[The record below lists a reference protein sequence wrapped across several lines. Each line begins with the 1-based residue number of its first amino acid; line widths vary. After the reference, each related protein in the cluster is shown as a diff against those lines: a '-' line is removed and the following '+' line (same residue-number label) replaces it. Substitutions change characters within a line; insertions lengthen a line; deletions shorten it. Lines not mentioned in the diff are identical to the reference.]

1 MRFYPTFNQ
10 VVVGS
15 IPTRPTIKS
24 KTYSHSTYALPR
36 LCCNFVVTKS
46 QKRIEWSRRG
56 YSERYNMASFIPRKG
71 PGGKRVWQA
80 HIRRRGYPAQVRT
93 FDAKAEAEAWAATI
107 ESEIARGTFISRA
120 EAEGTTLAEALGRY
134 AVEVSSKK
142 KSGTRES
149 STIRAWQESVLGPRA
164 LASIR
169 GKDIAQAVR
178 DLEARGLAPN
188 SIRIRLALL
197 SHLFN
202 TARAAWG
209 MESLTNPVDL
219 VKGQRPK
226 LPGGRTRRLVGDEQ
240 ARLLAAARA
249 YDAGPHAGVGIANII
264 TWAIETAMRR
274 GEIAAMRWDHLDRRA
289 RVLLIPETKTGTPRR
304 VPLSTAA
311 LGVLDQI
318 PRRIDG
324 RVWGMRP
331 DSISQAFER
340 VCKAAGIEGLTFHDL
355 RHEATSRLFEKG
367 LNPMQVAAITGHK
380 TLQMLKRYT
389 HLRAEDLVGMLG

>member
-1 MRFYPTFNQ
+1 M
-10 VVVGS
+10 V
-15 IPTRPTIKS
+15 
-24 KTYSHSTYALPR
+24 
-36 LCCNFVVTKS
+36 
-46 QKRIEWSRRG
+46 
-56 YSERYNMASFIPRKG
+56 
-71 PGGKRVWQA
+71 
-80 HIRRRGYPAQVRT
+80 
-93 FDAKAEAEAWAATI
+93 
-107 ESEIARGTFISRA
+107 
-120 EAEGTTLAEALGRY
+120 RY
-134 AVEVSSKK
+134 AVEVSNKK
-142 KSGTRES
+142 KSGPREAY
-149 STIRAWQESVLGPRA
+149 TIRVWQESVLGPRA

-178 DLEARGLAPN
+178 NFEARGLAPN
-188 SIRIRLALL
+188 TIRIHLALL

-202 TARAAWG
+202 TARTAWG

-226 LPGGRTRRLVGDEQ
+226 LPGGRTRRLVADELP
-240 ARLLAAARA
+240 RLLTAAQS
-249 YDAGPHAGVGIANII
+249 YGGEIGPLI

-311 LGVLDQI
+311 LGVLDQL

-340 VCKAAGIEGLTFHDL
+340 VCKAAGIKGLTFHDL

-367 LNPMQVAAITGHK
+367 LNPMEVAAITGHK

-389 HLRAEDLVGMLG
+389 HLRAEDLVGRLG

>member
-1 MRFYPTFNQ
+1 M
-10 VVVGS
+10 
-15 IPTRPTIKS
+15 
-24 KTYSHSTYALPR
+24 ACL
-36 LCCNFVVTKS
+36 
-46 QKRIEWSRRG
+46 QKRSGSWRAIVK
-56 YSERYNMASFIPRKG
+56 RKG
-71 PGGKRVWQA
+71 YGVQT
-80 HIRRRGYPAQVRT
+80 RT
-93 FDAKAEAEAWAATI
+93 FDSKADAGARARRIEEEMDRGIFVSRIEAE
-107 ESEIARGTFISRA
+107 S
-120 EAEGTTLAEALGRY
+120 TTLAEALDRY
-134 AVEVSSKK
+134 EIEISSYKR
-142 KSGTRES
+142 SADRERSTITAWRES
-149 STIRAWQESVLGPRA
+149 SLGQRM

-202 TARAAWG
+202 TARTAWG

-226 LPGGRTRRLVGDEQ
+226 LPQGRVVDDELP
-240 ARLLAAARA
+240 RLLAAARA
-249 YDAGPHAGVGIANII
+249 YDAGPHAGVGVADII
-264 TWAIETAMRR
+264 IWAIETAMRR
-274 GEIAAMRWDHLDRRA
+274 GEIAAMRWDHMDRKA

-311 LGVLDQI
+311 LAVLDSL

-324 RVWGMRP
+324 RVWGIGHSAYNVRP

-389 HLRAEDLVGMLG
+389 HLRAEDLVEMLG

>member
-1 MRFYPTFNQ
+1 MATYVQ
-10 VVVGS
+10 
-15 IPTRPTIKS
+15 RP
-24 KTYSHSTYALPR
+24 
-36 LCCNFVVTKS
+36 
-46 QKRIEWSRRG
+46 
-56 YSERYNMASFIPRKG
+56 G

-80 HIRRRGYPAQVRT
+80 LVRRKGYPQQTQTFDTKSEAQAWAGGIENAMRRGT
-93 FDAKAEAEAWAATI
+93 FVSHAEAE
-107 ESEIARGTFISRA
+107 R
-120 EAEGTTLAEALGRY
+120 TTLAEALDRY
-134 AVEVSSKK
+134 RREVTPAKK
-142 KSGTRES
+142 GASIERFRLDRWAAHDYAQRS
-149 STIRAWQESVLGPRA
+149 

-169 GKDIAQAVR
+169 GKDIADYIEERRQDGA
-178 DLEARGLAPN
+178 APATIHKEIN
-188 SIRIRLALL
+188 LL

-202 TARAAWG
+202 TARTAWG

-226 LPGGRTRRLVGDEQ
+226 LPGGRDRRLVDDELP
-240 ARLLAAARA
+240 RLLTAAHT
-249 YDAGPHAGVGIANII
+249 YGGEIGPLI

-274 GEIAAMRWDHLDRRA
+274 GEIAAMRWEHLDRRA
-289 RVLLIPETKTGTPRR
+289 RVLLIPETKTRTPRR

-311 LGVLDQI
+311 LGVLDQL
-318 PRRIDG
+318 PRRLDG
-324 RVWGMRP
+324 RVWAMRP

-340 VCKAAGIEGLTFHDL
+340 VCKAADIEGLTFHDL